1 MISGKTFKWSATA
14 ATLLLFLVAGCA
26 QQTATSTTYK
36 LVTDAQRKIE
46 YEGTLANDPAFKSG
60 LNQKKIEMTF
70 TQQVQ
75 KTNEK
80 GNEITKITI
89 KELKYFEKNK
99 GNLVQAFD
107 STKGKDQKNFMAKL
121 IGTSYTIEVTPSGK
135 VIKVVDISE
144 PKKAIIG
151 PPSVRKYAA
160 RLINPEA
167 IKQRHGNI
175 IMPQKNTKKL
185 KKDDKWSDTDILS
198 FGMMGAKSYEKIYT
212 VQNIESKDNT
222 RIAVV
227 EMQAIPS
234 KEQNQQQPSDI
245 PEMFD
250 TSDKYMGQLKL
261 NLDTGKV
268 EHYAEKLQSEW
279 LVVDPEASKKNQ
291 NPDAVKMTAT
301 RFYKLDKV
309 D

>member
-1 MISGKTFKWSATA
+1 
-14 ATLLLFLVAGCA
+14 
-26 QQTATSTTYK
+26 
-36 LVTDAQRKIE
+36 
-46 YEGTLANDPAFKSG
+46 
-60 LNQKKIEMTF
+60 
-70 TQQVQ
+70 
-75 KTNEK
+75 
-80 GNEITKITI
+80 
-89 KELKYFEKNK
+89 
-99 GNLVQAFD
+99 
-107 STKGKDQKNFMAKL
+107 
-121 IGTSYTIEVTPSGK
+121 
-135 VIKVVDISE
+135 
-144 PKKAIIG
+144 
-151 PPSVRKYAA
+151 
-160 RLINPEA
+160 
-167 IKQRHGNI
+167 
-175 IMPQKNTKKL
+175 MPQKNTKKL